1 MSNSIDQLDDI
12 VELFYDKYPE
22 IEGHVVVSE
31 LIDYFLDL
39 IDNETLKKFGV
50 DEYAAYAELVAA
62 TVVNFVERYNEIAG
76 AGKV

>member
-22 IEGHVVVSE
+22 IEGHVVVGE

-39 IDNETLKKFGV
+39 IDNEILKKFGA
-50 DEYAAYAELVAA
+50 DEYAEYAELVA
-62 TVVNFVERYNEIAG
+62 TTIVKFVEGYNEIA
-76 AGKV
+76 AGSV